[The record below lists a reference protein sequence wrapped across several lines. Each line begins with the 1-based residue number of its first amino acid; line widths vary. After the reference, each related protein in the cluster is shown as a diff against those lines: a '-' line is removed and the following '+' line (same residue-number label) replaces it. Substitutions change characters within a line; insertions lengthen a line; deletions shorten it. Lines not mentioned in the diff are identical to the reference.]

1 MRNIHSSENG
11 QILILLVLVV
21 IGLLG
26 FTALAIDG
34 GMIFADRRYSQS
46 AADAASLAGAGA
58 AADIIQA
65 NGITMRAWDCS
76 SSALTSSKSAAISA
90 AIASAGV
97 NDYLIASDGE
107 LGDPGHDH
115 GVKVSCFQGSS
126 VNDDYLDVEVILSR
140 ETNTSF
146 VHLLPGGFRI
156 MRNTVYSKTRVR
168 PQLKG
173 GDFGPLVSLGDGTDK
188 QLGGNKNPGC
198 IWLDSASLEL
208 YANGAYSNTCIERN
222 ENATTSLSGEDVTCH
237 EGYEDKCDFLPEA
250 SIDPGYHPL
259 TGQEL
264 VPNMGERCNGLP
276 THGAS
281 DGNIDPD
288 TGEGEIPHGIYTSW
302 SFDDPVHLL
311 PGLYCVSGTVKM
323 GANGAVYGEGVTIYY
338 TGTDFTIN
346 GNVDTGLLAPNAE
359 SEPPIPAINGAVE
372 DILLYVPLGVEA
384 IIKINGTS
392 GNTFGGTLFAPDST
406 FHITGTSDSSN
417 PTEFT
422 ASLIGASLWFS
433 GTSVINF
440 NYQQDSDAG
449 WPSFLQVQK

>member
-1 MRNIHSSENG
+1 MKKRYSSESG
-11 QILILLVLVV
+11 QILILLVLVI

-58 AADIIQA
+58 AADIVQA
-65 NGITMRAWDCS
+65 NNISMRDWNCS
-76 SSALTSSKSAAISA
+76 STSLASSVNAAINA
-90 AIASAGV
+90 AIASAGL
-97 NDYLIASDGE
+97 NDYVIAADGE
-107 LGDPGHDH
+107 LGVPGHDH
-115 GVKVSCFQGSS
+115 GVRVSCSQGSS
-126 VNDDYLDVEVILSR
+126 VNDDYLDVEVMLSR

-146 VHLLPGGFRI
+146 VHLFTGGV

-173 GDFGPLVSLGDGTDK
+173 GDYGPLVSLGDGTDK

-208 YANGAYSNTCIERN
+208 YANGAYSNTCVIKN
-222 ENATTSLSGEDVTCH
+222 KNATTSLSGEDVTCH

-250 SIDPGYHPL
+250 SLDPEVHPL

-264 VPNMGERCNGLP
+264 IPNMGERCIGLQSY
-276 THGAS
+276 GSS
-281 DGNIDPD
+281 DGNINKS
-288 TGEGEIPHGIYTSW
+288 TGEGEISYGNYTSW
-302 SFDDPVHLL
+302 TFDDPVHLL
-311 PGLYCVSGTVKM
+311 PGLYCVSGTVRM

-338 TGTDFTIN
+338 TGNDFTIN
-346 GNVDTGLLAPNAE
+346 GNVGTDLLAPNAE
-359 SEPPIPAINGAVE
+359 SEPPITAQNGAVE
-372 DILLYVPLGVEA
+372 DVLLYVPLGVEA

-392 GNTFGGTLFAPDST
+392 DNTFGGTIFAPDSSI
-406 FHITGTSDSSN
+406 HITGTSDSSN

-440 NYQQDSDAG
+440 NYQKDSDAG